1 MTNKIKILLLVTLF
15 YTSCNSSKYPKSL
28 VEIDSLCYSNPQLA
42 LTKLEQIGNNFDTTQ
57 TAYWMYYNLLK
68 LKAQEKTCTP
78 HPNLGKI
85 NLLKSYY
92 ERNDDKKLLPEIYY
106 LTGTTYLDLHDS
118 PQALEY
124 FHKTLNECKDIRL
137 KGLTYAQLGYIMLY
151 QGNFSS
157 AIDFYKKSYHID
169 LIRNDIKGQIY
180 DLRDLGY
187 TYANTNK
194 VDSAIFFSQ
203 QSLQLALKAKMPKMI
218 TSAKSSLANIYLD
231 SRQDVDSAAKYFL
244 PLLNDIREE
253 NKSGTFSMAI
263 KYYKLCNLPDSV
275 NYYIKKIEE
284 TGDVY
289 AKEAAY
295 REKVEMALKKNCSYK
310 DLLSWKL
317 FIQYADSIENISNA
331 NAIAK
336 SQSLYDYTQKEKE
349 YIKLQNEN
357 KQHKL
362 WQIIYGLTTL
372 LTFLLFYVYYKKY
385 KIAKNEQK
393 RQTMELQHILEKSAS
408 QKTNNKDTLSQI
420 KETNIYSI
428 FIQKT
433 QNKNNINENEWK
445 ELDELVNKYYFDFK
459 ITLYRICKLSE
470 IEYRICLL
478 LKVGFNLSDMATI
491 LHREPSTLSMAR
503 KRLYKKLFHKDG
515 KAEELDIFIR
525 SI

>member
-1 MTNKIKILLLVTLF
+1 MNNKIIILLLGTLF
-15 YTSCNSSKYPKSL
+15 YASCNSSKYPKTL
-28 VEIDSLCYSNPQLA
+28 VEIDSLCYSNPQFA
-42 LTKLEQIGNNFDTTQ
+42 LTKLEQIGNNLDTSQ
-57 TAYWMYYNLLK
+57 TAVWMYYNLLK

-78 HPNLGKI
+78 HSDLGKI

-92 ERNDDKKLLPEIYY
+92 EGIGNKRFLSEIYY

-137 KGLTYAQLGYIMLY
+137 EGLTYAQIGNIMLY
-151 QGNFSS
+151 QGNFTS
-157 AIDFYKKSYHID
+157 AIDFYKKSYNID

-194 VDSAIFFSQ
+194 TDSAILFSH
-203 QSLQLALKAKMPKMI
+203 QSLQLALKAQMPQMI
-218 TSAKSSLANIYLD
+218 TSARSSLANIYLD
-231 SRQDVDSAAKYFL
+231 SKQDVDSASKYFL
-244 PLLNDIREE
+244 PLLNDVRDE
-253 NKSGTFSMAI
+253 NKSGTYSMAI
-263 KYYKLCNLPDSV
+263 KYYKLRNLPDSV
-275 NYYIKKIEE
+275 NYYIKKIEDFGE
-284 TGDVY
+284 IY

-295 REKVEMALKKNCSYK
+295 REKVEIALKKNCSDK

-317 FIQYADSIENISNA
+317 FTQYADSIESISNA
-331 NAIAK
+331 TAIAN
-336 SQSLYDYTQKEKE
+336 SQSLYDYAQREKE
-349 YIKLQNEN
+349 NTKLQNEN
-357 KQHKL
+357 KQRKL
-362 WQIIYGLTTL
+362 WQIIYGLSTF

-385 KIAKNEQK
+385 KTAQNEQK
-393 RQTMELQHILEKSAS
+393 RQMMEIQHILDKNTA
-408 QKTNNKDTLSQI
+408 QKTTNKDILSQI
-420 KETNIYSI
+420 RETNTYSI
-428 FIQKT
+428 FVQKA
-433 QNKNNINENEWK
+433 QNKININEDEWK
-445 ELDELVNKYYFDFK
+445 DLDELINKYYNDFK

-478 LKVGFNLSDMATI
+478 LKVGFTLSDMATI

>member
-1 MTNKIKILLLVTLF
+1 MTNKITILILTTLF
-15 YTSCNSSKYPKSL
+15 ITSCSSSKYPKSL

-42 LTKLEQIGNNFDTTQ
+42 LIKLEQIGNKIDTSQ
-57 TAYWMYYNLLK
+57 TANKMYYYLLK
-68 LKAQEKTCTP
+68 LKAQEKNCTP
-78 HPNLGKI
+78 HSDLNKI
-85 NLLKSYY
+85 NQLKSYY
-92 ERNDDKKLLPEIYY
+92 EGIGDKRLLPEIYY

-124 FHKTLNECKDIRL
+124 FHKTLNKCKGIRL
-137 KGLTYAQLGYIMLY
+137 MGLTYAQIGNIMLY

-194 VDSAIFFSQ
+194 VDSAIFYSHK
-203 QSLQLALKAKMPKMI
+203 SLQLASKSMMPKMI
-218 TSAKSSLANIYLD
+218 TSARSSLANIYLS
-231 SRQDVDSAAKYFL
+231 SRINVDSAAKYFL

-253 NKSGTFSMAI
+253 NKSGTYSMAI

-284 TGDVY
+284 VGEVY

-295 REKVEMALKKNCSYK
+295 REKVEMTLKSNCSNK
-310 DLLSWKL
+310 DLQSWKL
-317 FIQYADSIENISNA
+317 YTQYADSIENISNA
-331 NAIAK
+331 TAIAK

-362 WQIIYGLTTL
+362 WQIIYGLLTL

-393 RQTMELQHILEKSAS
+393 RQMLEIQHILGKNAS
-408 QKTNNKDTLSQI
+408 QKTNNKDILSQI
-420 KETNIYSI
+420 KETSIYSI
-428 FIQKT
+428 FLQKI

-445 ELDELVNKYYFDFK
+445 ELDELVNKYYYDFK

-478 LKVGFNLSDMATI
+478 LKVGFTLSDIATT
-491 LHREPSTLSMAR
+491 LHRESSTLSMAR

>member
-1 MTNKIKILLLVTLF
+1 MTNKIKILLLATLF

-137 KGLTYAQLGYIMLY
+137 KGLTYAQMGYIMLY

-194 VDSAIFFSQ
+194 VDSAILFSQ

-218 TSAKSSLANIYLD
+218 TSARSSLANIYLD
-231 SRQDVDSAAKYFL
+231 SKQDVDSAAKYFL
-244 PLLNDIREE
+244 PLLSDVRKE
-253 NKSGTFSMAI
+253 NKSGTYSMAI

-295 REKVEMALKKNCSYK
+295 QEKVEMALKRIVPTKTYCHGSY
-310 DLLSWKL
+310 LSNTLIPLKISRMPPPSQKVSLFMIIRKKKRNILNYKMKTNNINYGKL
-317 FIQYADSIENISNA
+317 YMDYQPYSHFCYFMCTTKIQNS
-331 NAIAK
+331 
-336 SQSLYDYTQKEKE
+336 
-349 YIKLQNEN
+349 
-357 KQHKL
+357 
-362 WQIIYGLTTL
+362 
-372 LTFLLFYVYYKKY
+372 
-385 KIAKNEQK
+385 KNEQK
-393 RQTMELQHILEKSAS
+393 RQTMELQHILEKVPRKRPTI
-408 QKTNNKDTLSQI
+408 KTPYHRLKKQT
-420 KETNIYSI
+420 
-428 FIQKT
+428 FIQFSSKKHKT
-433 QNKNNINENEWK
+433 KTIPMRTNGKN
-445 ELDELVNKYYFDFK
+445 
-459 ITLYRICKLSE
+459 
-470 IEYRICLL
+470 
-478 LKVGFNLSDMATI
+478 
-491 LHREPSTLSMAR
+491 
-503 KRLYKKLFHKDG
+503 
-515 KAEELDIFIR
+515 
-525 SI
+525 